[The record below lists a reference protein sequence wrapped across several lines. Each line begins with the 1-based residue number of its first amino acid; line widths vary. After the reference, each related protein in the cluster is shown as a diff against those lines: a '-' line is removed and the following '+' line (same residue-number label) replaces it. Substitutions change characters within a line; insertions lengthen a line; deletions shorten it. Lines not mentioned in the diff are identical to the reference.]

1 MFNIF
6 ISNIN
11 VTDKTELNVI
21 QTPYILTF
29 MYKDH
34 RAE

>member
-6 ISNIN
+6 IGNIN

-21 QTPYILTF
+21 QTSYPD
-29 MYKDH
+29 MH
-34 RAE
+34 V